1 MKIKREVL
9 KLYAVTDRRWL
20 KENET
25 LCDVVEELLQAG
37 VSCVQLREKE
47 ADDKFFLQ
55 EAKELNEVCSLYGI
69 PLIINDR
76 PDIAK
81 KAGAA
86 GVHVGQSDMAVEAAR
101 ELLGEGFI
109 IGTSAHNV
117 EEAQK
122 AESAGADYIGCGAV
136 FGSKTKSSAT
146 LLSVE
151 ELKKICESV
160 DIPVAAIGGITEENI
175 MHLAGTK
182 IAGVAVVSG
191 LFASEDKMRAARQ
204 FLRDI

>member
-1 MKIKREVL
+1 
-9 KLYAVTDRRWL
+9 
-20 KENET
+20 
-25 LCDVVEELLQAG
+25 
-37 VSCVQLREKE
+37 
-47 ADDKFFLQ
+47 
-55 EAKELNEVCSLYGI
+55 
-69 PLIINDR
+69 
-76 PDIAK
+76 
-81 KAGAA
+81 
-86 GVHVGQSDMAVEAAR
+86 MAVEAAR
-101 ELLGEGFI
+101 ELLGEDFI

-117 EEAQK
+117 EEARK
-122 AESAGADYIGCGAV
+122 AEAAGADYIGCGAV
-136 FGSKTKSSAT
+136 FGSKTKSNAT

-175 MHLAGTK
+175 MQLVGTK